1 MAQAK
6 KADGALSQTA
16 QWPFPAAAAM
26 GSSVRAK
33 GIEREL
39 RARLPFAMRG
49 GLGVEAGQISLRLP
63 DVDPAAFESARAII
77 DKVLADIHA
86 LPVLPRE
93 AEDILTISARER
105 LRWTGDGRLP
115 SAGTRTVKLRGRA
128 KAVTFHVFDP
138 RRIEDILDADL
149 PSLWREED
157 AATSIENRARAAGKA
172 ARTRAAAKAPAS
184 PPDPTEAHDP
194 AETPAR
200 QATKARKARPCL
212 KDWAAFEAE
221 GFLR

>member
-6 KADGALSQTA
+6 KAVGAVSQTA
-16 QWPFPAAAAM
+16 QWPFPAAAAL
-26 GSSVRAK
+26 GSTVRAK

-63 DVDPAAFESARAII
+63 DVDAAAFESARAIV
-77 DKVLADIHA
+77 DKVLTDIHA

-115 SAGTRTVKLRGRA
+115 SAGTRTVKLRGRV

-138 RRIEDILDADL
+138 RGIEDILDADL

-157 AATSIENRARAAGKA
+157 AATSLENRARAAGKA

-184 PPDPTEAHDP
+184 PPDPAD
-194 AETPAR
+194 APAR
-200 QATKARKARPCL
+200 RTPKARKARPGL

>member
-1 MAQAK
+1 MTEDSDPSA
-6 KADGALSQTA
+6 TA
-16 QWPFPAAAAM
+16 RPRVAEWPFPVAAAL
-26 GSSVRAK
+26 GSAVRAK

-39 RARLPFAMRG
+39 RARLPFTLRA
-49 GLGVEAGQISLRLP
+49 GLSVAAGTITLDLP
-63 DVDPAAFESARAII
+63 DTTDIAAFEAAKAVIA
-77 DKVLADIHA
+77 KVLDGVHD

-115 SAGTRTVKLRGRA
+115 SAGTRTVKMRGRA
-128 KAVTFHVFDP
+128 KAVTFHVFEP

-157 AATSIENRARAAGKA
+157 AALAAENRARAAGKA
-172 ARTRAAAKAPAS
+172 ARTRAAAKAPKEVETASDAS
-184 PPDPTEAHDP
+184 PPRTRAGS
-194 AETPAR
+194 
-200 QATKARKARPCL
+200 KARKARPDL